1 MRISDWS
8 SDVCS
13 SDLADL
19 ELAARQLGL
28 LGPPAGGHVGA
39 RLASGRHAV
48 DGAGRAAVDENDALV
63 AAAHLRQVALHD
75 DGLAIEI
82 GEQLQQRAQVL
93 VVGAEVEHT
102 GPSVAEQ
109 RLHDDVAVLGAKGL
123 HLRSEEQTSELQ
135 SLMRSS

>member
-28 LGPPAGGHVGA
+28 LWPPAGVHVGA

-63 AAAHLRQVALHD
+63 AAAHLRQVAPHD

-82 GEQLQQRAQVL
+82 GEQLQQRPQVP

-102 GPSVAEQ
+102 GTAVSAQ
-109 RLHDDVAVLGAKGL
+109 RPHDDFTATGPKGPP
-123 HLRSEEQTSELQ
+123 
-135 SLMRSS
+135 